1 MNDEAMVSLFLKRD
15 ERAISEVKAEY
26 GSVCERAAQNLLGD
40 AHSAEE
46 AFSDALMALWN
57 SIPPEKPRSLKAYVL
72 GITKKCALKAYREK
86 TAQKRGGN
94 IRIESLDELASY
106 IPGGEGTESRAE
118 ARALSELLNR
128 WLGELPAEDRALF
141 LKRYWFEESVSDI
154 AKAAGEA
161 PSWAASRLFSLR
173 KNLRNYLEK
182 EGFSI

>member
-1 MNDEAMVSLFLKRD
+1 MHDASIIRLFQNRD
-15 ERAISEVKAEY
+15 ESAISEVKAEY
-26 GSVCERAAQNLLGD
+26 GSVCERAARSLLGD

-57 SIPPEKPRSLKAYVL
+57 SIPPENPRSLKAYVL
-72 GITKKCALKAYREK
+72 GITRKCALKAYREK
-86 TAQKRGGN
+86 TAKKRGGN

-106 IPGGEGTESRAE
+106 IPGGEGAESRAD

-128 WLGELPAEDRALF
+128 WLGELSAEDRALF

-161 PSWAASRLFSLR
+161 PSWASSRLFSLR
-173 KNLRNYLEK
+173 KNLKSYLEK
-182 EGFSI
+182 EGFSV